1 MASQTGATLF
11 SRQQIALL
19 FLLALAIRLSYIAA
33 VVLFDGL
40 INNGSDSGKYLLRAS
55 NLLEHGSLVYLHYG
69 ELIPDTGRMPVYS
82 YFVAGVMKV
91 FGQDSLWPIS
101 VAQAF
106 IDASTVLV
114 IGIMTG
120 AMRPG
125 WAVPAAAITCVWA
138 SLVVYTS
145 FVLADT
151 LFIALFC
158 WGLCAC
164 IWSVR
169 SRHQV
174 LMLLAAGLFLSLA
187 MLTRPTLMFF
197 PYLLWPALAYL
208 LWSGG
213 RVKGL
218 RAISLAAI
226 PAVMIILS
234 VVPRIAENHA
244 NYGVPILTS
253 QSGNHA
259 LDVVDQFMRI
269 CPQCILEGREDLM
282 HADVRTRLAQ
292 LDPDERRNPISVDD
306 VRREIALEYLKDLPL
321 SALVRGTTLAVIRSV
336 VQTAL
341 YETGHQFQLNPK
353 FLSAVSGDSLGAKL
367 SALARNIASDGFLL
381 TWAVAQTFALIAVIL
396 QITGAIAGLSR
407 RDLRPYT
414 VFLLTVGA
422 YFLAINGPFG
432 NPRYA
437 MPLTPVMIVLTT
449 LGLMVVLE
457 GLANLRR
464 GRERRHGEAAQ

>member
-1 MASQTGATLF
+1 MTSQTDATLF
-11 SRQQIALL
+11 SRRQIAIL
-19 FLLALAIRLSYIAA
+19 FLVALAIRLSYIAA

-55 NLLEHGSLVYLHYG
+55 NLLEHGALVYLHFG
-69 ELIPDTGRMPVYS
+69 ELIPDTGRMPLYS
-82 YFVAGVMKV
+82 YFVAGVMWV

-106 IDASTVLV
+106 IDASTVFA
-114 IGIMTG
+114 IGLIAG

-164 IWSVR
+164 VWSAR
-169 SRHQV
+169 SQYRV
-174 LMLLAAGLFLSLA
+174 AMLLAAGLFLSLA

-197 PYLLWPALAYL
+197 PYLLWPVLAYL
-208 LWSGG
+208 LWSAG

-218 RAISLAAI
+218 RAVSLAAI

-234 VVPRIAENHA
+234 VVPRIAENYA

-259 LDVVDQFMRI
+259 LDVVDQFMRV

-321 SALVRGTTLAVIRSV
+321 SALVRGTTLAAIRSV

-381 TWAVAQTFALIAVIL
+381 LWAVAQTFALIAVIL